1 MKLGENNTEQND
13 TQRYAIKHIYIEFN
27 DTQCYDTEQNNNRN
41 YAIQH
46 FDTKHD
52 ET

>member
-1 MKLGENNTEQND
+1 MTLSENNTEQND
-13 TQRYAIKHIYIEFN
+13 TQRYDIKRIYIEFN
-27 DTQCYDTEQNNNRN
+27 DILCCDTEQNNNRH
-41 YAIQH
+41 YDIQH